1 MYDKLDFANRI
12 HELRKTRWEKYQSS
26 LKDKNSPNLKYAYCK
41 TQGSLAIK
49 LGVERRAVNSWENGT
64 SSPSLEN
71 LVNLCDLLDCNID
84 YLLGAN
90 DYAEESPI
98 ALASHFSGIS
108 PEIIKYGRENPDYLE
123 CLNYFMLPENC
134 SSLFNK
140 ITLATWK
147 KFQIDSSLE
156 NIKSPLKEDIFRF
169 FDEFNAIT
177 PFNELNKNKYKD
189 FLESKLPKEKLILSS
204 KKSKKGIY
212 IKACFIPSIYQN
224 FFPDKEFDY
233 TAFINY
239 LVDYTFEPLSHNAMI
254 ELQKA
259 KLSHAF
265 TNLFTKYL
273 EEL

>member
-1 MYDKLDFANRI
+1 MYDKIEFANRI
-12 HELRKTRWEKYQSS
+12 HELRKTRWNQYKSS
-26 LKDKNSPNLKYAYCK
+26 LRDKNSPNRKYAYCK
-41 TQGSLAIK
+41 TQGSLAIE
-49 LGVERRAVNSWENGT
+49 LGVERRAVNGWETGT
-64 SSPSLEN
+64 NSPSLEN

-90 DYAEESPI
+90 DYAEVSPI

-108 PEIIKYGRENPDYLE
+108 PEIIKYGKENSDYLD

-147 KFQIDSSLE
+147 KFQIDSSLK

-189 FLESKLPKEKLILSS
+189 FLKSKLPKEKLILSS